1 MHPTRVLRAAILA
14 FAAVQGV
21 GPAHAQT
28 ASNPTLQL
36 PPQPTALLHLEGPA
50 VWRAVH
56 ARDPLGRW
64 FRSPQLAAAWA
75 GVVRDAQPW
84 LAERRTELAAKRPR
98 TAELLGNLLQS
109 IPGFDG
115 SVTLALDIDAPF
127 REIDA
132 AFRANRPQWD
142 SMCLWI
148 RIDPGRANPKPWLDA
163 AGEWFAELCPDRP
176 RTLRIGGTDVTV
188 ARIGKDGPEL
198 AHDARLA
205 AHRPNTKYT
214 VLLKSMPN
222 GG

>member
-1 MHPTRVLRAAILA
+1 MAGGARPR
-14 FAAVQGV
+14 
-21 GPAHAQT
+21 PA
-28 ASNPTLQL
+28 
-36 PPQPTALLHLEGPA
+36 
-50 VWRAVH
+50 R
-56 ARDPLGRW
+56 PLV
-64 FRSPQLAAAWA
+64 RSPQLAAAWA

-148 RIDPGRANPKPWLDA
+148 RIDPGRANPKP
-163 AGEWFAELCPDRP
+163 
-176 RTLRIGGTDVTV
+176 
-188 ARIGKDGPEL
+188 
-198 AHDARLA
+198 
-205 AHRPNTKYT
+205 
-214 VLLKSMPN
+214 
-222 GG
+222 